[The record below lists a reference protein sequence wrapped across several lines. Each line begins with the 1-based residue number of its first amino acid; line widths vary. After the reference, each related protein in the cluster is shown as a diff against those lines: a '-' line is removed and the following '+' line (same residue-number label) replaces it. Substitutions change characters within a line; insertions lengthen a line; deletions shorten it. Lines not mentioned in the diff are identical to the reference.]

1 MIGGKIYGES
11 CSKSVVENT
20 SGQTAEVAMMFDDGL
35 STLSNPVTVATDMEL
50 ARRERKIGTNC
61 CPQLFSK
68 LAL

>member
-35 STLSNPVTVATDMEL
+35 STLLNPVTIATDMEL

-61 CPQLFSK
+61 YL
-68 LAL
+68 

>member
-35 STLSNPVTVATDMEL
+35 SILPNPVIIATDMEL
-50 ARRERKIGTNC
+50 SQRERKIGTNC
-61 CPQLFSK
+61 CL
-68 LAL
+68 